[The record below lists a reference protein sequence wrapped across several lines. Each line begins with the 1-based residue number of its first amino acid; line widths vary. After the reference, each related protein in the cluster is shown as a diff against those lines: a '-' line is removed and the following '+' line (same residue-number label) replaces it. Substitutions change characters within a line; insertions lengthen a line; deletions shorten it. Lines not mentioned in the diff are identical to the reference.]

1 MERKI
6 ILTEE
11 VELFYAELLIVL
23 FEKGYFSFLD
33 NAKLYVDRLIRYVEQ
48 YIGIISG
55 KNAPSFYDHYGTNL
69 KYITYRANKNTWW
82 YIFYQQ
88 HDNVFLIRHITNN
101 HVAAQYFDN

>member
-1 MERKI
+1 MEREI
-6 ILTEE
+6 IFSEE
-11 VELFYAELLIVL
+11 SKALLKELLIVL
-23 FEKGYFSFLD
+23 YTKGYFSLWE
-33 NAKLYVDRLIRYVEQ
+33 NAKKYVDSVVHYVVR
-48 YIGIISG
+48 YIGVLHG
-55 KNAPSFYDHYGTNL
+55 KDAPLYFSRYGTNL